1 MKRVAPFLLLLTCM
15 VALAQDKRPELPK
28 VPPGF
33 DDGRTE
39 VIAEV
44 ADELISP
51 EKFPGRLFEEAA
63 TADLSTFL
71 FSHLTDDEKTLLD
84 TGLKLQGALPRCRD
98 AAGVLALLDKHS
110 ITQAR
115 VSEALGKVLAD
126 RRYSLHET
134 VAWFY
139 ARGFNF
145 RVLQSALNGERIDC
159 FMLRRGLHAMAAKG
173 TTNATMFEQAFWE
186 FNLKDGRQELGG
198 HYDGVQLIESL
209 LALGWGAAEFAEAMG
224 LKDAAGLKPVQRDLI
239 SWGDPVLLWPALE
252 HGMPESDWV
261 KAVRTWYGKG
271 GKGESDTRVLPQALA
286 RAETVARWFRTG
298 GPQVTGVYTG
308 PWPDAKGEPQPP
320 VAELRSIQEGDEA
333 RIAGQLTET
342 IRGHFNASGDTFL
355 LVIYADGSG
364 RAIIRKPKRKPV
376 NLGAAT
382 PLGNSAHTD
391 QLYEGRVSLKGR
403 SALMYAVFTGGEAV
417 SPAEFEFANLDIK
430 AGGTLLGA
438 HIDDGVQ
445 LVPIL
450 LKRTSRLVEAP

>member
-1 MKRVAPFLLLLTCM
+1 MKRLAPFLLLLTCV

-33 DDGRTE
+33 DDGRAE

-51 EKFPGRLFEEAA
+51 EKFPGRLFEEAD
-63 TADLSTFL
+63 TAELAAFL
-71 FSHLTDDEKTLLD
+71 FSHLSDDEKALLD
-84 TGLKLQGALPRCRD
+84 TGLNLDGALPRCRD
-98 AAGVLALLDKHS
+98 AAAIEALLAK
-110 ITQAR
+110 QAIGS
-115 VSEALGKVLAD
+115 VQVCDALGKLLAG
-126 RRYSLHET
+126 RRYSLRET

-159 FMLRRGLHAMAAKG
+159 FMLRRGLREMAAKG
-173 TTNATMFEQAFWE
+173 TTNAELFEKAFWD

-209 LALGWGAAEFAEAMG
+209 LALGWGPAEFASAMG

-252 HGMPESDWV
+252 HGMPESDWI
-261 KAVRTWYGKG
+261 KAVRAWYAKG
-271 GKGESDTRVLPQALA
+271 GKGESDNRVLSCALA
-286 RAETVARWFRTG
+286 RAETVSRWFRTG

-320 VAELRSIQEGDEA
+320 VAELRAIQEGDEA
-333 RIAGQLTET
+333 RIAGQLSEAV
-342 IRGHFNASGDTFL
+342 RGHFSAAGDTFL

-376 NLGAAT
+376 NLGAPT
-382 PLGNSAHTD
+382 PLGNVAHTD
-391 QLYEGRVSLKGR
+391 QLYEGRVSIKGR
-403 SALMYAVFTGGEAV
+403 SALMYAVFTGGEPV

-445 LVPIL
+445 LMPIL
-450 LKRTSRLVEAP
+450 LKRTSRLVDAP